1 MSIGWGYK
9 MPRKNIF
16 EILKEKYNVQNE
28 MNKIVKLYNSKLFYY
43 YDNDYNQRKYTP
55 DEIFE
60 RELLKSWK
68 QRGSYLDSEE
78 IKDNI
83 GIPKFFTHDT
93 TLEKIL
99 NTLEYYENISYLLVK
114 KLNIYKSSKY
124 EVSVGFEILLE
135 NMQILLDHLNY
146 EFKIFDKEE
155 KLILIPKNPSATAI
169 AEISDEETAMAIL
182 MYNHHALK
190 GDLERKRQLLN
201 LIQRTYEPLLKNPIE
216 GYNDFFKKTNLLLNN
231 LHIRHNN
238 FEEENNKNLVID
250 IDDKTLEHWYDELYQ
265 LLLFC
270 VLIDD
275 NLKRKKEAGEF
286 LKQIK
291 QGA

>member
-1 MSIGWGYK
+1 MS
-9 MPRKNIF
+9 RKSIF
-16 EILKEKYNVQNE
+16 ELLKGNYNIPNE
-28 MNKIVKLYNSKLFYY
+28 IEKIVALYNSSLFYY
-43 YDNDYNQRKYTP
+43 NGDFGRGNYTP
-55 DEIFE
+55 EEIFE
-60 RELLKSWK
+60 RELLKNWK
-68 QRGSYLDSEE
+68 QRGSYLSCKE
-78 IKDNI
+78 IKEALR
-83 GIPKFFTHDT
+83 IPKFFSFETPIET
-93 TLEKIL
+93 IL

-114 KLNIYKSSKY
+114 KLNIFDSY
-124 EVSVGFEILLE
+124 EYVILDDFTILLE
-135 NMQILLDHLNY
+135 NTQILLNHLNY
-146 EFKIFDKEE
+146 EHKIFKNEE
-155 KLILIPKNPSATAI
+155 KVILVPKNPAATAV
-169 AEISDEETAMAIL
+169 AEISDDKTAMAIL

-201 LIQRTYEPLLKNPIE
+201 SIQRTYEPLLKNPIE

>member
-155 KLILIPKNPSATAI
+155 KLILIPKNPSATAV

-182 MYNHHALK
+182 MYNHHTLK

>member
-1 MSIGWGYK
+1 